1 MSWVSEFLSMFQYGF
16 MINAMIAGIIIAI
29 ICPLIGN
36 FLVLK
41 KYSMIGDTLS
51 HSALAG
57 VAIGLLISSDPLI
70 PVISAVVF
78 TIICSIFLEKL
89 RQYYKQLAEMTMAI
103 VLTLSVGIAI
113 TIISKANLNAN
124 ITSYLFGS
132 IITVGTTDLYVIAGL
147 GIITIIMTFLLYNKL
162 LFITFD
168 EVGARLSGI
177 NVDRVNYIFAALT
190 AVTIAIS
197 IRITGMLVISS
208 LIVLPVASAMQ
219 VSKSFKNTMLISV
232 VVALIDVTIGLISSY
247 FGDCAPGGA
256 IALMSVFVMVI
267 FIVINKVFSIKN

>member
-16 MINAMIAGIIIAI
+16 MINALIAGVIIAI

-51 HSALAG
+51 HSAFAG
-57 VAIGLLISSDPLI
+57 VAIGLLISTNPLT
-70 PVISAVVF
+70 PVIFAVVF
-78 TIICSIFLEKL
+78 TIMCSIFLEKL
-89 RQYYKQLAEMTMAI
+89 RHYYKQLAEMTMAI

-124 ITSYLFGS
+124 ISNYLFGS
-132 IITVGTTDLYVIAGL
+132 IITVSSNDLYVIAGL

-168 EVGARLSGI
+168 EVGAKLSGI
-177 NVDRVNYIFAALT
+177 KVERVNYIFAALT

-208 LIVLPVASAMQ
+208 LIVLPVAAAMQ
-219 VSKSFKNTMLISV
+219 ISKSFKSTIFISV
-232 VVALIDVTIGLISSY
+232 IVALIDVTVGLILSY

-256 IALMSVFVMVI
+256 IALMSVFMMIV
-267 FIVINKVFSIKN
+267 FIIINKVFSIKN